1 MLKEQSFYIHKKM
14 KQDNFQDDRHAGI
27 FSKMSFRSVG
37 LDLLES
43 IPEKELKKYLP
54 KERICT
60 ASNQWQDSV

>member
-1 MLKEQSFYIHKKM
+1 M

-27 FSKMSFRSVG
+27 FSKMSLRSVG

-60 ASNQWQDSV
+60 ASNQ